1 MLDVGSDNLFDV
13 FGIEAIEEEIDTV
26 GSVEGERGKVIFVF
40 QLEEFEDFLAGGL
53 DELVGFFAPGIFD
66 AFSAGVVFVV
76 VVI

>member
-1 MLDVGSDNLFDV
+1 MFDVRSDNLFDV
-13 FGIEAIEEEIDTV
+13 FGIEAIEKEIDTV
-26 GSVEGERGKVIFVF
+26 GGVEGERSKVIFAF